1 MKIIITNSIIIND
14 MKKYTNK
21 ILIITLS
28 TLVLLNIIF
37 LSVII
42 YNIKNKTTLY
52 DMESPYENQSLRF
65 SSDIPL
71 INIQIEDET
80 TDNDTILNENME

>member
-1 MKIIITNSIIIND
+1 

-42 YNIKNKTTLY
+42 YNIKTKTTPY
-52 DMESPYENQSLRF
+52 DTESPYENQSLRS

-71 INIQIEDET
+71 INIKIEDQT
-80 TDNDTILNENME
+80 TNKDTILKENME

>member
-1 MKIIITNSIIIND
+1 